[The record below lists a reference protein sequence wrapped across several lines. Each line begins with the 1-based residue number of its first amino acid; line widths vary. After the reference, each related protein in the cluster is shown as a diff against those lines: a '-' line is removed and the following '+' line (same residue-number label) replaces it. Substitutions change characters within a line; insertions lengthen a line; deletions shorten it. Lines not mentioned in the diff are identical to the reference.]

1 VPAIRATHKAAV
13 LAQII
18 LLSADVIRLQGPQ
31 KYYCER
37 SHRRSNDSVPP
48 SLALVSATNNPV
60 VLIVEDE
67 FLIRMA
73 MAEAVRDAGFEV
85 VEAGDAAGAIAILE
99 SRSDIQVVFTDIHMP
114 GCMDGAMLAHTIRHR
129 WPPVRVIATS
139 GRVAVHK
146 LDLPA
151 GILVFTKP
159 YNPEQIAWTL
169 HALTA
174 S

>member
-1 VPAIRATHKAAV
+1 VS
-13 LAQII
+13 QI
-18 LLSADVIRLQGPQ
+18 
-31 KYYCER
+31 
-37 SHRRSNDSVPP
+37 
-48 SLALVSATNNPV
+48 ATNNRV

-67 FLIRMA
+67 LIRMA
-73 MAEAVRDAGFEV
+73 TAEAVQDAGFEV
-85 VEAGDAAGAIAILE
+85 VEAADAAGAIAILE

-114 GCMDGAMLAHTIRHR
+114 GFMDGAMLAHAIRHR

-139 GRVAVHK
+139 GRVAVQK

-151 GILVFTKP
+151 GTLVFTKP

>member
-1 VPAIRATHKAAV
+1 
-13 LAQII
+13 
-18 LLSADVIRLQGPQ
+18 
-31 KYYCER
+31 
-37 SHRRSNDSVPP
+37 
-48 SLALVSATNNPV
+48 LALVSQIATNNPV

-73 MAEAVRDAGFEV
+73 TAEAVRDAGFEV
-85 VEAGDAAGAIAILE
+85 VEAADAAGAIAILE

-114 GCMDGAMLAHTIRHR
+114 GFMDGAMLAHAIRHR

-139 GRVAVHK
+139 GREAVQK

-151 GILVFTKP
+151 GTLVFTKP